1 MPMETLRTGF
11 GLLEGPVWDPKLGL
25 LFADALL
32 GGVHRLDLHGHVTT
46 IVEHRRG
53 IGGVVRHQAGGVIVS
68 GRNIGYKGPLA
79 PGTVVLL
86 EKDPPN
92 GVIGFNDIT
101 TDRAGRIYAGALGFL
116 PTETELSGIG
126 AEGKAA
132 PLFLIDLDGS
142 HRIVHPAI
150 KLSNGM
156 GFSPDGRLLY
166 HADSGDRTV
175 YVYDVKGDGSL
186 SNRRSFASV
195 RSGLPDGLAIDTDGS
210 IWLAVAHAGQVVVFA
225 ADGSIVRQFDFPL
238 PMTTSLCFGGEDM
251 RDLYVVT
258 GSDGTGRTDAGSIFR
273 LRSDVPGLSISPARV
288 AISSASQ

>member
-1 MPMETLRTGF
+1 
-11 GLLEGPVWDPKLGL
+11 
-25 LFADALL
+25 
-32 GGVHRLDLHGHVTT
+32 
-46 IVEHRRG
+46 
-53 IGGVVRHQAGGVIVS
+53 
-68 GRNIGYKGPLA
+68 
-79 PGTVVLL
+79 
-86 EKDPPN
+86 
-92 GVIGFNDIT
+92 
-101 TDRAGRIYAGALGFL
+101 
-116 PTETELSGIG
+116 
-126 AEGKAA
+126 
-132 PLFLIDLDGS
+132 
-142 HRIVHPAI
+142 
-150 KLSNGM
+150 
-156 GFSPDGRLLY
+156 
-166 HADSGDRTV
+166 
-175 YVYDVKGDGSL
+175 VKGDGSL